1 MASYVFSNQAVD
13 DLSSIWQYTSS
24 NWSEQQADKYY
35 FLLINACEKIA
46 QGQLIARRYHR
57 LGSELYGYRVGKHMI
72 FFKKTQAKKIEVIR
86 ILHKSM
92 DLTTNIKP

>member
-13 DLSSIWQYTSS
+13 DLSSIWQYTSN

-35 FLLINACEKIA
+35 FLLIDSCEKIA
-46 QGQLIARRYHR
+46 KGRFIARRYPK
-57 LGSELYGYRVGKHMI
+57 LNSELYGYRIGEHII
-72 FFKKTQAKKIEVIR
+72 FFIKTQPKKIEIIR